1 MALVH
6 LTSPD
11 RLVPSEPGDKG
22 TVGRRGAVAGE
33 HDEIVVTVR
42 QPGRQTLTILLND
55 ELVIGRDCEGLLLA
69 DSEVSRRHLRLRRRG
84 GAVEVA
90 DLGSTN
96 GTLSNDRPLSGAEVI
111 DEPARYRI
119 GDTDV
124 ALRFRARSAADGPAE
139 PGRATDLRDDRGL
152 RSTSIDVLADTLT
165 GTDQGDD
172 GPAQVESETL
182 TMVFSDI
189 ESSTEQAE
197 RMGDRSWFDLLE
209 RHNSLIRRHVD
220 TQGGREV
227 KSIGDGFFLTF
238 PSVGRALRFAID
250 VQEEFRQ
257 SPELDLRIRMGI
269 HTGEA
274 IVSGDGDL
282 FGRHVNLA
290 ARVANLATGAQVL
303 ASFVVREIAAGRTD
317 IRFAGPLTA
326 ELKGFDEPYIVHELL
341 WRDNDDPVASGRD

>member
-1 MALVH
+1 M
-6 LTSPD
+6 
-11 RLVPSEPGDKG
+11 
-22 TVGRRGAVAGE
+22 AGE

-55 ELVIGRDCEGLLLA
+55 ELVIGRDCEGLILA

-84 GAVEVA
+84 STVEVA

-96 GTLSNDRPLSGAEVI
+96 GTLSNDKLLSGAEVV

-119 GDTDV
+119 GDTEIS
-124 ALRFRARSAADGPAE
+124 LGFRARPIAGRPSE

-152 RSTSIDVLADTLT
+152 RSTSIDVLAESLT
-165 GTDQGDD
+165 GTDNG
-172 GPAQVESETL
+172 GPGRGESETL

-197 RMGDRSWFDLLE
+197 RMGDRPWFAVLE
-209 RHNSLIRRHVD
+209 RHNALIRRHID
-220 TQGGREV
+220 IQGGREV

-238 PSVGRALRFAID
+238 PSVGRAIRFAVD
-250 VQEEFRQ
+250 VQQ
-257 SPELDLRIRMGI
+257 ELSLSADLNLRIRMGI

-290 ARVANLATGAQVL
+290 ARIANLASGAQIL

-317 IRFAGPLTA
+317 IRFAAPLTA
-326 ELKGFDEPYIVHELL
+326 ELKGFDEPYVVHELL
-341 WRDNDDPVASGRD
+341 WRDTDESTSIGHT